1 MKKLITGELNLS
13 SLFIYKILQTIKRE
27 PSFNLRI
34 LFSSQRWFLYVLK
47 EDKTMNTLMHQLQ
60 PLYYGEV
67 EKIITALISISDPE
81 DLYENESFTSQFI
94 ERFKKE
100 KSLEGLDILDF
111 YEERVLAFIQIEKW
125 GEHLILL
132 FFRGEGGSYAY
143 AVDAIRN
150 DQREIIGYKWAIID
164 GELRNGFGYK
174 SESALEWARDYE
186 DSPLAQN
193 IPVYAGEADFQKD
206 NETQDEL
213 CVSTE
218 VPYATLSSIKLK
230 FLNHL
235 KEKNFKVEHE
245 ARRIDAS
252 VSFIFESLSYEPVS
266 EFIAQQEWEETFE
279 TRKGEQK

>member
-1 MKKLITGELNLS
+1 
-13 SLFIYKILQTIKRE
+13 
-27 PSFNLRI
+27 
-34 LFSSQRWFLYVLK
+34 
-47 EDKTMNTLMHQLQ
+47 MNTLMHQPQ

-67 EKIITALISISDPE
+67 EKFITALISISDSE
-81 DLYENESFTSQFI
+81 DLYENEGFTPQFI

-100 KSLEGLDILDF
+100 KNLEGIDILDF
-111 YEERVLAFIQIEKW
+111 YQERVLAFNQIEKW
-125 GEHLILL
+125 GEHLIPL

-174 SESALEWARDYE
+174 SECALEWARAYE

-193 IPVYAGEADFQKD
+193 IPVYAGEADFLKD
-206 NETQDEL
+206 NEIQDEL

-218 VPYATLSSIKLK
+218 VSYVTLSSIKQKL
-230 FLNHL
+230 LNHL
-235 KEKNFKVEHE
+235 KEKQFKVEHE
-245 ARRIDAS
+245 ARRINAS
-252 VSFIFESLSYEPVS
+252 VSFIFESLSWEPVS
-266 EFIAQQEWEETFE
+266 EFIDQQEWEEIFE